1 MWMDSM
7 SLWSVLVVVF
17 WVYCIRPV
25 IIWFVWRVTQQR
37 CLSHPSTKPLQC
49 SHKNRPPHICVW
61 SIYTICG
68 HVHIQHSVLPQTRLP
83 RTHTSLTP
91 HTKPQ
96 ACVGEAGSR
105 WSVYSRRMNKGKT
118 LVCLYWNWITAF
130 CQCSLLFGWLTAELL
145 YRHSSRSL
153 GDDLSRP
160 INRPHWE
167 GHLRLSPEEK
177 GKEGEAEEEKK
188 RSSSGGSGASEN
200 QKRCVRREVKESGSV
215 CVRKGKRKVGDVTRE
230 EKKEGDEA
238 TGWGG
243 TRTSG
248 DRGREIRR
256 LWFN

>member
-1 MWMDSM
+1 MPLSSQHFYWCINLCNAPVKTNPLTSVCDQCTRYVDTYTFSILS
-7 SLWSVLVVVF
+7 SLRRGCQGHIPPWLL
-17 WVYCIRPV
+17 IRNP
-25 IIWFVWRVTQQR
+25 
-37 CLSHPSTKPLQC
+37 K
-49 SHKNRPPHICVW
+49 
-61 SIYTICG
+61 
-68 HVHIQHSVLPQTRLP
+68 HVS
-83 RTHTSLTP
+83 
-91 HTKPQ
+91 
-96 ACVGEAGSR
+96 GEAGIR
-105 WSVYSRRMNKGKT
+105 RSVYSRRMNKGKT

-130 CQCSLLFGWLTAELL
+130 CQCSLLFGWLTAGLL

-153 GDDLSRP
+153 GEDLSQP
-160 INRPHWE
+160 INRLHWE

-215 CVRKGKRKVGDVTRE
+215 WARKGKRKVRDVTRE

-248 DRGREIRR
+248 DRGREMRR
-256 LWFN
+256 LWFNYLF